1 MKTRDIRTSG
11 VDQHGACDVCG
22 RTLLRGERAHPY
34 LEGGARRVVCELC
47 TGRAQR
53 EGWLR
58 EGAVPPFDGRD
69 TSSRRRRPLLRGWR
83 RRENGPELTEEPE
96 PFEAYEPPPPPPPV
110 PAPAPRPRERLTEP
124 RHVRAIPA
132 SPEQRVVAAMEA
144 FNASEH
150 PRTIAGI
157 ARSLGEP
164 AVSVRPADNSAGNV
178 QILVAWEL
186 CWYRYDA
193 DLRDDPGTV
202 RLDEQ
207 GSELDELAPGEIDQ
221 PNAVADESGALRL
234 DA

>member
-1 MKTRDIRTSG
+1 M
-11 VDQHGACDVCG
+11 
-22 RTLLRGERAHPY
+22 
-34 LEGGARRVVCELC
+34 VCELC

-58 EGAVPPFDGRD
+58 EGAVPPYDGRD
-69 TSSRRRRPLLRGWR
+69 TSSYRRRSLLGRRRRRDAVSAPS
-83 RRENGPELTEEPE
+83 EPS
-96 PFEAYEPPPPPPPV
+96 PASEAYEPAPPPV
-110 PAPAPRPRERLTEP
+110 PAAPRRDPVAEP

-132 SPEQRVVAAMEA
+132 SPEQRMVAAVEA

-150 PRTIAGI
+150 PRTISGI
-157 ARSLGEP
+157 ARSLGGP
-164 AVSVRPADNSAGNV
+164 AVSVRADASSPGNV
-178 QILVAWEL
+178 RILVAWEL

-207 GSELDELAPGEIDQ
+207 GSELDELAPGELE

>member
-1 MKTRDIRTSG
+1 MRDIRTSG
-11 VDQHGACDVCG
+11 VDQHAACDVCG

-34 LEGGARRVVCELC
+34 LEGGSRRMVCELC

-53 EGWLR
+53 EGWIR
-58 EGAVPPFDGRD
+58 EGAVAPYDGRD
-69 TSSRRRRPLLRGWR
+69 TSSYRRRPLLQRLR
-83 RRENGPELTEEPE
+83 RRESGSERA
-96 PFEAYEPPPPPPPV
+96 EAPAPADVYEPS
-110 PAPAPRPRERLTEP
+110 PAPAPSPRPRDPVTEP

-132 SPEQRVVAAMEA
+132 SPEQRVVAAIEA

-164 AVSVRPADNSAGNV
+164 FVSVKPVDNSPGNV

-207 GSELDELAPGEIDQ
+207 GSELDELGPGELD
-221 PNAVADESGALRL
+221 PNALADQSGALRMPG
-234 DA
+234 

>member
-11 VDQHGACDVCG
+11 ANQQTACDVCG

-58 EGAVPPFDGRD
+58 EGTVPPYDGRD
-69 TSSRRRRPLLRGWR
+69 TSSRRRRPSLRGWR
-83 RRENGPELTEEPE
+83 RREADNGGG
-96 PFEAYEPPPPPPPV
+96 EALDPAEVYEPPPPPPPV
-110 PAPAPRPRERLTEP
+110 PAPAPRRERATEP

-132 SPEQRVVAAMEA
+132 SPEQRVLAAIDA

-164 AVSVRPADNSAGNV
+164 AVAVRPADNSPGNV

-193 DLRDDPGTV
+193 DLRDTPGTV

-207 GSELDELAPGEIDQ
+207 GAELDELAPGELDQ
-221 PNAVADESGALRL
+221 PNAIADESGGLRL
-234 DA
+234 DG

>member
-1 MKTRDIRTSG
+1 MD
-11 VDQHGACDVCG
+11 HHAACDVCG

-58 EGAVPPFDGRD
+58 EGTVPPYDGRD
-69 TSSRRRRPLLRGWR
+69 LPSHRRRPLLRRLR
-83 RRENGPELTEEPE
+83 RRDARREAPEDEATVAPVPE
-96 PFEAYEPPPPPPPV
+96 PYDPPPAPAPV
-110 PAPAPRPRERLTEP
+110 PAPRPRSRGTEP

-132 SPEQRVVAAMEA
+132 SPEQRVLSAIEA

-164 AVSVRPADNSAGNV
+164 AVAVRPADGSAGNV
-178 QILVAWEL
+178 EILVAWEL
-186 CWYRYDA
+186 CWYRYNA

-202 RLDEQ
+202 RLDGQ
-207 GSELDELAPGEIDQ
+207 GSELDELGPGGLE
-221 PNAVADESGALRL
+221 PNALADEGGALRL

>member
-1 MKTRDIRTSG
+1 VKVRDIRTSG
-11 VDQHGACDVCG
+11 VDHHAVCDVCG

-34 LEGGARRVVCELC
+34 LEGAARRVVCELC

-58 EGAVPPFDGRD
+58 EGTVPPYDGRD
-69 TSSRRRRPLLRGWR
+69 TSSHRRRSLLGRRRRRQDAPA
-83 RRENGPELTEEPE
+83 PSEP
-96 PFEAYEPPPPPPPV
+96 PAAVEAYEPAPAPV
-110 PAPAPRPRERLTEP
+110 PAAPPRRDPVAEP

-132 SPEQRVVAAMEA
+132 SPEQRVVAAIEA

-150 PRTIAGI
+150 PRTISGI

-164 AVSVRPADNSAGNV
+164 AVSVRAAANSPGNV
-178 QILVAWEL
+178 EILVAWEL

-207 GSELDELAPGEIDQ
+207 GNELDELDPGELE
-221 PNAVADESGALRL
+221 PNAVADESGTLHL
-234 DA
+234 DT

>member
-1 MKTRDIRTSG
+1 VKIRDIRTSG
-11 VDQHGACDVCG
+11 VDHHAACDVCG

-34 LEGGARRVVCELC
+34 LEGGARRMVCELC

-53 EGWLR
+53 EGWLL
-58 EGAVPPFDGRD
+58 EGTVPPYDGREA
-69 TSSRRRRPLLRGWR
+69 SSRGRRQLLRLRRRREPS
-83 RRENGPELTEEPE
+83 PDPFDAAPPPE
-96 PFEAYEPPPPPPPV
+96 PSEPS
-110 PAPAPRPRERLTEP
+110 PAPAPVAAPRPKGRVTEP

-132 SPEQRVVAAMEA
+132 SPEQRVLAAIDA

-164 AVSVRPADNSAGNV
+164 AVAVRPADGSAGNV

-186 CWYRYDA
+186 CWYRYNA

-207 GSELDELAPGEIDQ
+207 GSELDELAPGELE
-221 PNAVADESGALRL
+221 PNALADEGGGLRL
-234 DA
+234 DV

>member
-1 MKTRDIRTSG
+1 VKTRDIRTNG
-11 VDQHGACDVCG
+11 ADQHANCDVCG
-22 RTLLRGERAHPY
+22 RTLLRGERAHPF
-34 LEGGARRVVCELC
+34 LEGGTRRVVCELC

-58 EGAVPPFDGRD
+58 EGAVPAYDGRD

-83 RRENGPELTEEPE
+83 RRDGAPE
-96 PFEAYEPPPPPPPV
+96 PAEAQATLEEYEPAPAPAPV
-110 PAPAPRPRERLTEP
+110 PAPRPRERVTEP

-132 SPEQRVVAAMEA
+132 SPEQRVLSAIEA

-150 PRTIAGI
+150 PRTLAGI

-164 AVSVRPADNSAGNV
+164 AVVVRPSDNSPGNV

-186 CWYRYDA
+186 CWYRYNA

-207 GSELDELAPGEIDQ
+207 GSELDELAVGALDQ
-221 PNAVADESGALRL
+221 PNAAADETGALRL